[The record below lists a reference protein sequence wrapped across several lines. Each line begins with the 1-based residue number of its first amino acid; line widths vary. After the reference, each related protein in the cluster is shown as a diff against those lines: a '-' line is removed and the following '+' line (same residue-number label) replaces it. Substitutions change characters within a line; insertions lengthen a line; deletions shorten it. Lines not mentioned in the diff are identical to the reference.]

1 VQHSKKPVRKIVQSK
16 VPKVDKIYI
25 ITSQLNFKSGSAPV
39 KEQVLSMVQAWNH
52 AFRNNTKYQPILA
65 TYNLMKMEGKLF
77 FPFFSCNHYYK
88 ISGRNHKGLQLS
100 VYYRL

>member
-39 KEQVLSMVQAWNH
+39 KEQVLSMVQAW
-52 AFRNNTKYQPILA
+52 IL
-65 TYNLMKMEGKLF
+65 
-77 FPFFSCNHYYK
+77 
-88 ISGRNHKGLQLS
+88 
-100 VYYRL
+100 